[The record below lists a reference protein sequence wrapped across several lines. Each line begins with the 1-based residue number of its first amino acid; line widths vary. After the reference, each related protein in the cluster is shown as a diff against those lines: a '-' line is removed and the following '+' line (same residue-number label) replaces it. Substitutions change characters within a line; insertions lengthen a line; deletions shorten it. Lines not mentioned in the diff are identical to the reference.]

1 MARIDYFFA
10 TLSPYCYLAGNRL
23 EEIAEKHGAEIVY
36 KPFDI
41 IAAFPRTGGMPPA
54 ERHPSRNE
62 YRAQDLPRQARKLD
76 LPFNLKPAHWP
87 TNGAPAA
94 YAVIAA
100 QNAGGGDLGKLTHA
114 ITRTSGGQNGNRV
127 CIVVDVSE

>member
-23 EEIAEKHGAEIVY
+23 EAIAEKHGAEIVY

-41 IAAFPRTGGMPPA
+41 VAAFPRTGGLPPA

-62 YRAQDLPRQARKLD
+62 YRAQDLPRQARKLG

-94 YAVIAA
+94 
-100 QNAGGGDLGKLTHA
+100 
-114 ITRTSGGQNGNRV
+114 
-127 CIVVDVSE
+127 

>member
-54 ERHPSRNE
+54 
-62 YRAQDLPRQARKLD
+62 
-76 LPFNLKPAHWP
+76 
-87 TNGAPAA
+87 
-94 YAVIAA
+94 
-100 QNAGGGDLGKLTHA
+100 
-114 ITRTSGGQNGNRV
+114 
-127 CIVVDVSE
+127 